1 MRIRIRHATVYRYDR
16 PIDYAI
22 QLVRLTP
29 RDHAAQ
35 RTLWWRVVEAPAR
48 PLPETDDG
56 YGNVLNM
63 LTIRRPHREATVI
76 AEGEVETSDTN
87 GVLRGAIE
95 RLPAEYFRR
104 GSAITEPDA
113 ALIALA
119 SVASGAG
126 DTIGRL
132 HRLAQAIAQRIAYEH
147 GPTSVLTTASE
158 ALAHGRGVCQDHA
171 HVFIACARVL
181 GFPARYV
188 SGYLWEGPRD
198 GPGSAGHAWAEAHVD
213 GFGWVGFDPANGVC
227 PTDAYVRVAIG
238 LDYQDAAPI
247 RGLRRGP
254 GDETLAVSVE
264 VQQVHAQQQ

>member
-1 MRIRIRHATVYRYDR
+1 MRVRIRHATVYRYDR
-16 PIDYAI
+16 PINYAI

-29 RDHAAQ
+29 RDHAGQ

-48 PLPETDDG
+48 PLPESDDG
-56 YGNVLNM
+56 YGNVVNM
-63 LTIRRPHREATVI
+63 LTIRRPHGEATVI
-76 AEGEVETSDTN
+76 AEGEVETVDTH
-87 GVLRGAIE
+87 GVLRGAVE
-95 RLPAEYFRR
+95 RLPAAYFRR

-113 ALIALA
+113 ALAELA
-119 SVASGAG
+119 STASGAG
-126 DTIGRL
+126 DAIERL
-132 HRLAQAIAQRIAYEH
+132 HRLAQTIAGRVVYEH
-147 GPTSVLTTASE
+147 GTTSVLTTASE
-158 ALAHGRGVCQDHA
+158 ALARGRGVCQDHA

-181 GFPARYV
+181 EFPARYV
-188 SGYLWEGPRD
+188 SGYLWEGPRNT
-198 GPGSAGHAWAEAHVD
+198 PGTAGHAWAEAYVD

-238 LDYQDAAPI
+238 LDYQEAAPI